1 MFVKNIKPLG
11 GFRSEYYWL
20 AEKLPYSLG
29 SGLSTKDHFKHKL
42 TNLVVYTGF

>member
-1 MFVKNIKPLG
+1 MFVKNIKPREAFVVNIIGWQKNL
-11 GFRSEYYWL
+11 L
-20 AEKLPYSLG
+20 YSLG